1 MTDTVLLR
9 KIIEK
14 SGYKLQYIAEQ
25 IGISRQALSMKINN
39 DSEFTT
45 SEVEKLCN
53 VLKITSLKERYDI
66 FFAKVVE

>member
-66 FFAKVVE
+66 FFAKAVE